1 MLRKIFL
8 MLFAVYICLLLYVT
22 LFSHPPY
29 GYGMYTIKWNPTIL
43 AIFNS
48 DEPLAFK
55 LRNLGGN
62 VLLFMPFGWL
72 FPFVWGR
79 FHKTSVL
86 LTIAAGL
93 AASLAIEATQLVTSI
108 GIFDIDD
115 VILNLLGVVLGLLCL
130 LPFVRIFGL
139 RQETKSVSGDQS

>member
-1 MLRKIFL
+1 MIRKIFL
-8 MLFAVYICLLLYVT
+8 VLFAVYICLLLYVT

-43 AIFNS
+43 AILTS

-55 LRNLGGN
+55 VRNLGGN

-72 FPFVWGR
+72 FPFVLGR
-79 FHKTSVL
+79 FQKRSALFTV
-86 LTIAAGL
+86 AAGL
-93 AASLAIEATQLVTSI
+93 AASLAIETIQWVTSI

-115 VILNLLGVVLGLLCL
+115 VILNSLGVVLGLLCL
-130 LPFVRIFGL
+130 FPFVRIFGL
-139 RQETKSVSGDQS
+139 RQETRLVSDNQP